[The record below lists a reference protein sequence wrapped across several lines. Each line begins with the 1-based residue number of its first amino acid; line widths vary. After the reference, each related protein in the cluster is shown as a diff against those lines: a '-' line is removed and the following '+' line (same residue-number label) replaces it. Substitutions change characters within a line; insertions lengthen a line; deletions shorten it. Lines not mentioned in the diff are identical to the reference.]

1 MKVPTNLIKD
11 IVNHYTEK
19 ILPIYG
25 KEEAS
30 QLIWILTEHFFEVD
44 RMKLA
49 RNPELRITESEM
61 LTIHFAVKELS
72 KNKPV
77 QYITG
82 ESEFSGCRFQLNS
95 DVLIPRPETEQ
106 MVQMIVNYVSNNQ
119 AVKRILDIGTGSGCI
134 AVSLAKQLTHCEVF
148 ACDVS
153 FSALELAASN
163 AQLNKAEVN
172 YFKFDLLNLTDTE
185 ELPVFDLI
193 VSNPPYVTEK
203 EKSQMQ
209 PNVLNYEPHLALFV
223 TDDDPLLFYR
233 KIALFAQKKLK
244 SGGYMMLEIN
254 EMYGD
259 DLKILL
265 ESFRFSEI
273 EVLKDFHGK
282 NRFVS
287 AIKIA

>member
-19 ILPIYG
+19 IIPIYG

-30 QLIWILTEHFFEVD
+30 QLIWILTEHFFGVD

-106 MVQMIVNYVSNNQ
+106 MVQMIVDYVSNNQ
-119 AVKRILDIGTGSGCI
+119 SVKRILDIGTGSGCI
-134 AVSLAKQLTHCEVF
+134 AISLAKQLPYCEVF

-163 AQLNKAEVN
+163 AQLNETEVN
-172 YFKFDLLNLTDTE
+172 
-185 ELPVFDLI
+185 
-193 VSNPPYVTEK
+193 
-203 EKSQMQ
+203 
-209 PNVLNYEPHLALFV
+209 
-223 TDDDPLLFYR
+223 
-233 KIALFAQKKLK
+233 
-244 SGGYMMLEIN
+244 
-254 EMYGD
+254 
-259 DLKILL
+259 
-265 ESFRFSEI
+265 
-273 EVLKDFHGK
+273 
-282 NRFVS
+282 
-287 AIKIA
+287 